1 MINKRYTD
9 EEILKALECCLCDNS
24 ECLQCQNK
32 ELCEMERDELAV
44 RTLDLISSKVLEI
57 DRLKAEIK
65 RLHKENKILSRN
77 ADTAFQDGLN
87 ECRELFAPEIKAEA
101 YKTFAEKL
109 KEEFLNLQYN
119 ANTDRKNVKI
129 EELKQQ
135 MDWLLHTVAIET
147 VENLLKE
154 MVGEKIL

>member
-57 DRLKAEIK
+57 DRLKAEIE

-119 ANTDRKNVKI
+119 AKTDRKTVKI
-129 EELKQQ
+129 EELKEQ
-135 MDWLLHTVAIET
+135 MDWLIHKVAIET

-154 MVGEKIL
+154 MIGEEE

>member
-154 MVGEKIL
+154 MVGEEIL

>member
-119 ANTDRKNVKI
+119 ANTDRKTSK
-129 EELKQQ
+129 LK
-135 MDWLLHTVAIET
+135 
-147 VENLLKE
+147 N
-154 MVGEKIL
+154 